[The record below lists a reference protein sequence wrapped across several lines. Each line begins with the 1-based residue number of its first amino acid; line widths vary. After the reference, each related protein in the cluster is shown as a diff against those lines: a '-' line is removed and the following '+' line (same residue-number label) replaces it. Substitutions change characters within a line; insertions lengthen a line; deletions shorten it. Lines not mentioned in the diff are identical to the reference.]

1 MRKRATPT
9 ALKLL
14 AVVTA
19 MAVGLTISVSHAAG
33 QTSVGCD
40 NGAAVPDPAGYPAL
54 VNDCK
59 ALLASR
65 TALTGNAW
73 VNWSARTAIA
83 AWEGVTVSG
92 GRVVALE
99 ISGQELNGSLP
110 PHLGSLDALTALD
123 LSDNELTGALPAH
136 LGNLASLSTLDLSG
150 NGLTGAIPVQLGLAT
165 SLTTLDLS
173 GNQLSGTIPT
183 QLSLLTSLTTL
194 DLSGNQLSGTIPA
207 HIGHVAGLEALD
219 ISGNRLTGKMPD
231 TIGLLSALRTLD
243 LSDNRLSGDI
253 TTSFLPSTP
262 LSTIDLS
269 GNRLTGRIK
278 AQLFFLAQLRS
289 LDLSDNQLSGWIP
302 PFQRPYPPLE
312 FLSLSDNHLTGEFSA
327 SLGQLNGLAT
337 LRLAGNKFTGCIPES
352 LQTIA
357 DNDIVSGGLW
367 ICGTEPPVRPRPPVR
382 TGPGGGGGGGDEGD
396 EGGEVTIIVANGW
409 SPPDIGVAAALAART
424 PDSAV
429 LYTHPDHV
437 PAGVVNLLAGLSVA
451 RVVVVGGAAAVGE
464 QTVQALTH
472 AAKNAR
478 TDRVAGID
486 RVSTAVDAAR
496 SALSSAARSTIIVAN
511 GWSPPD
517 IGVAAALAAR
527 TPDSAV
533 LYTHPDHVPAGV
545 VNLLAG
551 LSVARVVV
559 VGGAAAVGEQTV
571 QALTHAAK
579 NARTDR
585 VAGIDRVST
594 AVDAARSA
602 LSSAARSTIIVANGW
617 SPPDIGVAAALAART
632 PDSAVLY
639 THLGMLADAVVALLR
654 SEAPAVVRIV
664 GGNAAVPAHIKDAI
678 KAILPDGARVIR
690 YSGPTRTST
699 AIAVARL
706 SLQS

>member
-1 MRKRATPT
+1 M
-9 ALKLL
+9 
-14 AVVTA
+14 
-19 MAVGLTISVSHAAG
+19 
-33 QTSVGCD
+33 
-40 NGAAVPDPAGYPAL
+40 
-54 VNDCK
+54 
-59 ALLASR
+59 
-65 TALTGNAW
+65 
-73 VNWSARTAIA
+73 
-83 AWEGVTVSG
+83 
-92 GRVVALE
+92 
-99 ISGQELNGSLP
+99 
-110 PHLGSLDALTALD
+110 
-123 LSDNELTGALPAH
+123 
-136 LGNLASLSTLDLSG
+136 
-150 NGLTGAIPVQLGLAT
+150 
-165 SLTTLDLS
+165 
-173 GNQLSGTIPT
+173 
-183 QLSLLTSLTTL
+183 
-194 DLSGNQLSGTIPA
+194 
-207 HIGHVAGLEALD
+207 
-219 ISGNRLTGKMPD
+219 
-231 TIGLLSALRTLD
+231 
-243 LSDNRLSGDI
+243 
-253 TTSFLPSTP
+253 
-262 LSTIDLS
+262 
-269 GNRLTGRIK
+269 
-278 AQLFFLAQLRS
+278 
-289 LDLSDNQLSGWIP
+289 
-302 PFQRPYPPLE
+302 
-312 FLSLSDNHLTGEFSA
+312 
-327 SLGQLNGLAT
+327 AT

-367 ICGTEPPVRPRPPVR
+367 ICGTEPPKPPKPKLPLR
-382 TGPGGGGGGGDEGD
+382 TGGGGGSSDSGGGD
-396 EGGEVTIIVANGW
+396 V
-409 SPPDIGVAAALAART
+409 
-424 PDSAV
+424 
-429 LYTHPDHV
+429 
-437 PAGVVNLLAGLSVA
+437 
-451 RVVVVGGAAAVGE
+451 
-464 QTVQALTH
+464 
-472 AAKNAR
+472 
-478 TDRVAGID
+478 
-486 RVSTAVDAAR
+486 
-496 SALSSAARSTIIVAN
+496 TIIVAN